1 MKGLFYKEARCLWQY
16 GKSYILLV
24 AVFFGLAMI
33 NSDGQG
39 GYLLWL
45 LYPVFFLGS
54 LPASL
59 LSADEKDGWLVYCE
73 ALPLTRRQIVT
84 VKYATSAA
92 LTAMITVL
100 VLLVAAICGQA
111 EMLRNS
117 ELLPLLP
124 LAGTLAP
131 SLMFPAMFRFGATK
145 GRAVYVTVVIAMAV
159 ACAALMVTGDTTER
173 AWPLPLTLGI
183 ALAVFAASWALSVR
197 WFEAREL

>member
-1 MKGLFYKEARCLWQY
+1 M
-16 GKSYILLV
+16 
-24 AVFFGLAMI
+24 AVFFGLAML

-84 VKYATSAA
+84 VKYVTSAA
-92 LTAMITVL
+92 LTAVVAVL
-100 VLLVAAICGQA
+100 VLLVAAVCGQA
-111 EMLRNS
+111 EMLWGS

-124 LAGTLAP
+124 LAGMLAP

-145 GRAVYVTVVIAMAV
+145 GRAVYITVVIGMAA

-173 AWPLPLTLGI
+173 TWPLPLTLGI